1 MKNGVF
7 YGRHDMRIEDSPMP
21 RLGERDGIN
30 RYCEHMTDYGTA
42 VDGGFAGFCA
52 VDARQ
57 VYKLGGHTSFEQGA
71 MTEPVAYCLHGMDM
85 CNVRPGSIVVVFG
98 AGMIGLL
105 MMQLAKLAGPQGRFT
120 RARGGQAESRRA
132 TGCRPHYRL
141 DPRGRPRP
149 PGRGRHRYVDVV
161 IECVGKPVT
170 IEQAIGITGHKAT
183 VMMFG
188 LTKPDETITVKPFE
202 VFRKELVITSSFINP
217 YTQRRALAL
226 IYSGRLDVT
235 SMVHKIASLKEL
247 PSILGDPALCA
258 LDKYII
264 SPEK

>member
-1 MKNGVF
+1 
-7 YGRHDMRIEDSPMP
+7 
-21 RLGERDGIN
+21 
-30 RYCEHMTDYGTA
+30 
-42 VDGGFAGFCA
+42 
-52 VDARQ
+52 
-57 VYKLGGHTSFEQGA
+57 
-71 MTEPVAYCLHGMDM
+71 
-85 CNVRPGSIVVVFG
+85 
-98 AGMIGLL
+98 
-105 MMQLAKLAGPQGRFT
+105 
-120 RARGGQAESRRA
+120 
-132 TGCRPHYRL
+132 
-141 DPRGRPRP
+141 
-149 PGRGRHRYVDVV
+149 
-161 IECVGKPVT
+161 
-170 IEQAIGITGHKAT
+170 
-183 VMMFG
+183 MFG